1 MVLDLLFLN
10 LYLQQYCNAVM
21 DHKIIVIVRKLEY
34 RDFLMYL
41 LANKLHLFIIQK
53 LTGELI
59 IFSLN
64 ETKRK

>member
-21 DHKIIVIVRKLEY
+21 DHKIIVIVRKFEY

-41 LANKLHLFIIQK
+41 ILHLFIK